1 MSQPV
6 SSPASAPGLNLSR
19 DDLDLAVSQ
28 THSFS
33 PHTYFIHVFLTP
45 LSLSTP
51 YRYLMIY
58 LKRGDVTLE
67 KLSLSYLLDVIHG
80 SFRFDS

>member
-1 MSQPV
+1 MSQPK
-6 SSPASAPGLNLSR
+6 SSPGLNLSR
-19 DDLDLAVSQ
+19 DDLDLAVSRIR
-28 THSFS
+28 SFP
-33 PHTYFIHVFLTP
+33 PHTYFIHIFLTP

-51 YRYLMIY
+51 YKYLMIY
-58 LKRGDVTLE
+58 LKRGDVTSE

>member
-1 MSQPV
+1 MSQPAQ
-6 SSPASAPGLNLSR
+6 SWRAPELNLSR
-19 DDLDLAVSQ
+19 DELDLAVSQ
-28 THSFS
+28 TRSFS